1 MSKMFYN
8 IRQQELNISIP
19 TPVVANSIDYV
30 EVYGSFSSDWN
41 DAVKT
46 VFFNQGDVT
55 YKIIMRDNA
64 ISKDKHLNLGKGS
77 WNTWVMGDIY
87 NSAGTIISR
96 ITTHVL
102 NFTVLE
108 SGYIDD
114 NIIYVEPDVGEQI
127 LTIAQAALEAAQEA
141 EKRAQ
146 SVVDA
151 AKRGDFDG
159 AAGGEGKQ
167 GEKGEQGEAGKDGV
181 NAVITGATASVTQ
194 SVGNA
199 RVDILTKGTP
209 SERSFEFYFSGI
221 KGEKGQQGEAFR
233 IKGYVATVD
242 DLPVNPT
249 NGDVYGVGTEA
260 PYEIYIYDE
269 GTGWVDNGQIQGPK
283 GDAAVISSASAELK
297 STKVA
302 DPELNFV
309 MGGTES
315 DRTFKFTFDGLQGE
329 QGESGVYVGS
339 GEVPEGT
346 KVWVNPEGTIITE
359 IKTVEILPN
368 SGAHNSIYRGKNL
381 GTSVTEAQYAAIKAG
396 TFEDLYIGDY
406 WVINGVNWRI
416 AAFDYYWNTGKGQI
430 VGICTTHHVTIVPD
444 TAIDKQMMNSTNT
457 TTGAYANSKMYTE
470 GLATAKTKIAAAFG
484 EAHILSH
491 ELNLA
496 NAVSASGLPTGRA
509 WYESTVELMTEQNV
523 YGCKIHS
530 VAGAYANNEVDKT
543 QYPLFAHNPYLICNR
558 AWYWLRDTVSAAAFA
573 YIDVTGTTSAYNAS
587 VSAGVRPAFS
597 IIG

>member
-64 ISKDKHLNLGKGS
+64 ISKDKHLNLGKGG

-159 AAGGEGKQ
+159 AAGGEGKK
-167 GEKGEQGEAGKDGV
+167 GDKGEQGEAGKDGT

-194 SVGNA
+194 SVGEA
-199 RVDILTKGTP
+199 KVDVVTAGTP

-221 KGEKGQQGEAFR
+221 KGEKGEQGEAFR

-242 DLPVNPT
+242 DLPAKPE

-269 GTGWVDNGQIQGPK
+269 NTGWVDNGQIQGPK

-297 STKVA
+297 TTKVA

-315 DRTFKFTFDGLQGE
+315 DRTFKFTFDGLQGAK
-329 QGESGVYVGS
+329 GDSGVYVGS
-339 GEVPEGT
+339 GALPEGT
-346 KVWVNPEGTIITE
+346 KVWVNPEGGSLDLNPITDSE
-359 IKTVEILPN
+359 IDILF
-368 SGAHNSIYRGKNL
+368 
-381 GTSVTEAQYAAIKAG
+381 V
-396 TFEDLYIGDY
+396 
-406 WVINGVNWRI
+406 
-416 AAFDYYWNTGKGQI
+416 
-430 VGICTTHHVTIVPD
+430 
-444 TAIDKQMMNSTNT
+444 
-457 TTGAYANSKMYTE
+457 
-470 GLATAKTKIAAAFG
+470 
-484 EAHILSH
+484 
-491 ELNLA
+491 
-496 NAVSASGLPTGRA
+496 
-509 WYESTVELMTEQNV
+509 
-523 YGCKIHS
+523 
-530 VAGAYANNEVDKT
+530 
-543 QYPLFAHNPYLICNR
+543 
-558 AWYWLRDTVSAAAFA
+558 
-573 YIDVTGTTSAYNAS
+573 
-587 VSAGVRPAFS
+587 
-597 IIG
+597 